1 MKKFFLI
8 ITILIFTTSCQSVK
22 DGLTMQK
29 NNSDEFLIKK
39 KNPLVLPPD
48 YGKLPEPGNSEFK
61 GKKRNKWNRVLL
73 KSGVENN
80 STNSKKK
87 SQVEEII
94 LKEIKTEWLFLKILF
109 LKNLI
114 LKLKLIKYQS
124 I

>member
-1 MKKFFLI
+1 MKKFFLM

-22 DGLTMQK
+22 DGLTMQKK

-48 YGKLPEPGNSEFK
+48 YGKLPEPVNSELK
-61 GKKRNKWNRVLL
+61 VKKEINEIELLL

-94 LKEIKTEWLFLKILF
+94 LKEIKTE
-109 LKNLI
+109 
-114 LKLKLIKYQS
+114 
-124 I
+124 

>member
-1 MKKFFLI
+1 MKKFFLMI
-8 ITILIFTTSCQSVK
+8 IILIFTTSCQTVQ
-22 DGLTMQK
+22 DGLTMQKK

-61 GKKRNKWNRVLL
+61 DKKKEINEIELLL

-87 SQVEEII
+87 SQVEEMI
-94 LKEIKTEWLFLKILF
+94 LKEIKTE
-109 LKNLI
+109 
-114 LKLKLIKYQS
+114 
-124 I
+124 

>member
-29 NNSDEFLIKK
+29 KNNSDEFLIKK

-48 YGKLPEPGNSEFK
+48 YGKLPEPVNNESEN
-61 GKKRNKWNRVLL
+61 KKKEINEIELLL
-73 KSGVENN
+73 KSGVENK
-80 STNSKKK
+80 SINSKKK

-94 LKEIKTEWLFLKILF
+94 LKEIKTE
-109 LKNLI
+109 
-114 LKLKLIKYQS
+114 
-124 I
+124 

>member
-1 MKKFFLI
+1 MKKFFLTI
-8 ITILIFTTSCQSVK
+8 ILLIFTTSCQSVK
-22 DGLTMQK
+22 DGLTMQKK

-61 GKKRNKWNRVLL
+61 GNKKEINEIELLL

-94 LKEIKTEWLFLKILF
+94 LKEIKTE
-109 LKNLI
+109 
-114 LKLKLIKYQS
+114 
-124 I
+124 

>member
-1 MKKFFLI
+1 M
-8 ITILIFTTSCQSVK
+8 ITILIFTTSCKSVK
-22 DGLTMQK
+22 DGLTMQKK

-61 GKKRNKWNRVLL
+61 DKKKEINEIELLL

-94 LKEIKTEWLFLKILF
+94 LKEIKTE
-109 LKNLI
+109 
-114 LKLKLIKYQS
+114 
-124 I
+124 

>member
-1 MKKFFLI
+1 MKKFFLMT
-8 ITILIFTTSCQSVK
+8 TILIFTMSCQSVK
-22 DGLTMQK
+22 DGLTMQKK

-61 GKKRNKWNRVLL
+61 DKKKEINEIELLL

-87 SQVEEII
+87 SQVEEMI
-94 LKEIKTEWLFLKILF
+94 LKEIKTE
-109 LKNLI
+109 
-114 LKLKLIKYQS
+114 
-124 I
+124 

>member
-8 ITILIFTTSCQSVK
+8 ITILIFTMSCQSVK
-22 DGLTMQK
+22 DGLTMQKK

-48 YGKLPEPGNSEFK
+48 YGKLPEPGNSELK
-61 GKKRNKWNRVLL
+61 DKKKEINEIELLL

-87 SQVEEII
+87 SQVEEMI
-94 LKEIKTEWLFLKILF
+94 LKEIKTE
-109 LKNLI
+109 
-114 LKLKLIKYQS
+114 
-124 I
+124 